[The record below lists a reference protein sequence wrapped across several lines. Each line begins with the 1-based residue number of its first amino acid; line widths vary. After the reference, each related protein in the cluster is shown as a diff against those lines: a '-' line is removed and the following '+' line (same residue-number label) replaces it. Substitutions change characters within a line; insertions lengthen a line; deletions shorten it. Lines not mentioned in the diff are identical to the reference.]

1 MKKNSNRLIRINQE
15 VKHDLTTILRE
26 DIKDPR
32 VSPLTSIVK
41 VDVTAD
47 LKFCKVYVSVMGDAS
62 DQKETIE
69 GLKSS
74 AGHIR
79 SELAHRTNLRNTP
92 QLSFILDHSI
102 EYGVEIS
109 ALIDKVV
116 QTDQDKEVEDN
127 VETEGTENEIE
138 ALEDKEV
145 HE

>member
-1 MKKNSNRLIRINQE
+1 
-15 VKHDLTTILRE
+15 
-26 DIKDPR
+26 
-32 VSPLTSIVK
+32 
-41 VDVTAD
+41 
-47 LKFCKVYVSVMGDAS
+47 MGDEFA
-62 DQKETIE
+62 QKETIE

-116 QTDQDKEVEDN
+116 QTDQQNELEADLKTDKIES
-127 VETEGTENEIE
+127 EIE
-138 ALEDKEV
+138 EVDTKEDKEV
-145 HE
+145 NE

>member
-47 LKFCKVYVSVMGDAS
+47 LKFCKVYVSVMGDEFA
-62 DQKETIE
+62 QKETIE

-109 ALIDKVV
+109 SLIDKVI
-116 QTDQDKEVEDN
+116 QTDQQNEVEDDLDTN
-127 VETEGTENEIE
+127 KMET
-138 ALEDKEV
+138 EDKEV
-145 HE
+145 TE